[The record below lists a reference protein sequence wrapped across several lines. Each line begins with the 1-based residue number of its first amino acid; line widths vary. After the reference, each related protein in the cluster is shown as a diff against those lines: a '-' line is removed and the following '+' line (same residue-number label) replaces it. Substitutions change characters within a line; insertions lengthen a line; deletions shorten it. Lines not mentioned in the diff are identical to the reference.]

1 MDGFSAMYVFFGV
14 TTAFVALLTIG
25 AGLLI
30 YRLWRILKHLE
41 RLAEHVTDEGALIRQ
56 DVAALRGKMRDGG
69 SKVAHAAN
77 FARKFAS
84 WVAIAEAA
92 WLVQKKVRRKKTA
105 KSDADTDASV

>member
-1 MDGFSAMYVFFGV
+1 MDAFSAMYVFFAV

-30 YRLWRILKHLE
+30 YRIWRILKHLE

-56 DVAALRGKMRDGG
+56 DVAALRGKMREGG

-92 WLVQKKVRRKKTA
+92 WFVQKKLHRKRKTPEERA
-105 KSDADTDASV
+105 

>member
-1 MDGFSAMYVFFGV
+1 MDDFSAMYVFFGV
-14 TTAFVALLTIG
+14 TTAFVCLLAIG

-41 RLAEHVTDEGALIRQ
+41 RLAGHVSDEGALIRQ
-56 DVAALRGKMRDGG
+56 DVAALRGKVREGG
-69 SKVAHAAN
+69 SKVVHAAN

-92 WLVQKKVRRKKTA
+92 WIVQKKVRRKKSA
-105 KSDADTDASV
+105 KDGTDSAL